1 MRDITV
7 MWLWCSRHRTRMLDE
22 LDGVIVEEDEDADDG
37 EELAWNLLDA
47 AAADLSDRVDELL
60 DLVR

>member
-1 MRDITV
+1 
-7 MWLWCSRHRTRMLDE
+7 MLDE